1 MSDSDVAAA
10 AASAS
15 PAVAPEQA
23 LVEMTDAAAPAAA
36 AVTQPETLSEEQMIV
51 ADGEMQQAAQ
61 DVATSALD
69 ASIAATLAAVEDTQ
83 AAEDSHVVSENVIAS
98 VTALPQSAQSP
109 AAVVASSDKP
119 DDAAARVDAEH
130 ALKLGAQNPTI
141 AQATLNA
148 DDNGT
153 ARAPSEQPLGFLAS
167 NPGTPLH
174 DAAESDIKPSTI
186 ASLPSFKP
194 KLVGGLSKVAQ
205 LTARIERDPLD
216 AEAQLA
222 LIRDAERKGD
232 LERTREVYESFFKY
246 FPDAA
251 KQWIAYAD
259 LELSHGFFDRVQDI
273 FLRCLRPSTSVALW
287 KFYLDFVRRRNPI
300 DLAQTEQAKA
310 ARATITKAFE
320 FAINHIGQDR
330 KAGEIWYEYLAFLKE
345 GGNRGTWEDQQKMDA
360 LRKAYQRAVQ
370 VPLDNVEQI
379 WQDYNQFEN
388 NMSKMT
394 AKKFVAELSPAYMT
408 ARKVLRELRAKFDD
422 LPEPNLPQR
431 PDWSKQDK
439 RALDMWRQ
447 YLAYEETNPLDIEEP
462 AVLQARIGFAYKKAI
477 ASMRFFSEIWYRAAQ
492 YDIKLGKEDEA
503 RIVLNTGKLANPSSL
518 LLAYTLAELEEA
530 RSDFDECHK
539 IYAALVEHFH
549 EELKK
554 EQEALQEELH
564 EALEQFDNSPDIVR
578 EGAADEDVKSKTM
591 QDREELKASI
601 NARKEI
607 EMNKI
612 KKAAASVWV
621 TEMTFA
627 RRAEGV
633 KQARLVFT
641 RARKSPT
648 LTWQVIDASAMMEYH
663 WNSDAKVATNVY
675 ELGLKT
681 FSKDPDYVLSYL
693 DFLMLTNN
701 PNNARALFER
711 TVALVEPEKAKK
723 VWERMVDY
731 ECRFG
736 DFTASRKILQRYHEA
751 FPGASPI
758 ERFVHRYGGNGLDEG
773 MGDDLGFVKR
783 HGSADSGDKSPKRG
797 KRGAQHESDARRG
810 GADDVKR
817 FKPNPIDYS
826 PAPSSTGGADGPPAQ
841 ATGWGRGRGGRL
853 TAEDEDDDT
862 SGDRPR
868 GGRGG
873 RRRGPSALHA
883 DDDGINRPATFM
895 LDASGR
901 TTAALPEAIV
911 FFLSLLPPASSFTG
925 PMLNPTT
932 LVDIIGSTLLPG
944 SVPGAGG
951 ERLGIPPRPKG
962 GREERNGGYDR
973 SPRAG
978 YSGGGDDFGG
988 GGGGR
993 RRRRH

>member
-1 MSDSDVAAA
+1 MSESDTVAAPPVVPKQTDAPAELPADAVKTAVAAPVPGNGVIASVVTSSEPSDV
-10 AASAS
+10 
-15 PAVAPEQA
+15 
-23 LVEMTDAAAPAAA
+23 TD
-36 AVTQPETLSEEQMIV
+36 SEV
-51 ADGEMQQAAQ
+51 QQAAQ
-61 DVATSALD
+61 DMAISALD
-69 ASIAATLAAVEDTQ
+69 ASIAATLADAELS
-83 AAEDSHVVSENVIAS
+83 AAGDNSHVASGDVNASLIAS
-98 VTALPQSAQSP
+98 PETVAPSISSEKP
-109 AAVVASSDKP
+109 DAAV
-119 DDAAARVDAEH
+119 DANQP
-130 ALKLGAQNPTI
+130 LKLGASDPTL
-141 AQATLNA
+141 AQEPSTGLDAPPA
-148 DDNGT
+148 PD
-153 ARAPSEQPLGFLAS
+153 RAASQQPLGFLAS

-174 DAAESDIKPSTI
+174 DAADSETKTGTI

-194 KLVGGLSKVAQ
+194 RLPGALSKVAQ

-232 LERTREVYESFFKY
+232 LERTREVYENFFKY

-259 LELSHGFFDRVQDI
+259 LELSHGFFDRVQEI

-287 KFYLDFVRRRNPI
+287 KFYLDFVRRRNPV
-300 DLAQTEQAKA
+300 DVAQTEQSKA

-388 NMSKMT
+388 TMSKMT

-408 ARKVLRELRAKFDD
+408 ARKVLRELRARFDD

-462 AVLQARIGFAYKKAI
+462 TVLQGRIGFAYKKAI

-530 RSDFDECHK
+530 KGDFDECHK
-539 IYAALVEHFH
+539 IYSTLIEHFH
-549 EELKK
+549 GALNK
-554 EQEALQEELH
+554 EQQALQEEVQ
-564 EALEQFDNSPDIVR
+564 EALEQFDSSPDIVAD
-578 EGAADEDVKSKTM
+578 GQDEDVKSKTV

-601 NARKEI
+601 TARKEA
-607 EMNKI
+607 ELNKI
-612 KKAAASVWV
+612 KKAAASVWI

-648 LTWQVIDASAMMEYH
+648 LIWQVIDASASMEYH
-663 WNSDAKVATNVY
+663 WNSDPKVATNVY

-681 FSKDPDYVLSYL
+681 FSKDPDYVLQYL

-773 MGDDLGFVKR
+773 LADDLGFVRR
-783 HGSADSGDKSPKRG
+783 HGDLGGAAFSPKRG
-797 KRGAQHESDARRG
+797 GGKRAAAPVNQDEP
-810 GADDVKR
+810 KR
-817 FKPNPIDYS
+817 FKPNPIEHS
-826 PAPSSTGGADGPPAQ
+826 PAPSSTGGGEGPGA
-841 ATGWGRGRGGRL
+841 WGRGRGGRL
-853 TAEDEDDDT
+853 VPEEDEDDM
-862 SGDRPR
+862 SGGDRGPR
-868 GGRGG
+868 GQRGG
-873 RRRGPSALHA
+873 RRRGPSALNV
-883 DDDGINRPATFM
+883 DDDGHSGLQRAAPYV
-895 LDASGR
+895 LDAAGR
-901 TTAALPEAIV
+901 TSAVLPDAVV

-925 PMLNPTT
+925 PMLNPAT

-944 SVPGAGG
+944 TAPGGALPG
-951 ERLGIPPRPKG
+951 ERLGIPPPRKG
-962 GREERNGGYDR
+962 AKDERNGYDR

-978 YSGGGDDFGG
+978 FSGGGGGGGDDFGG
-988 GGGGR
+988 R
-993 RRRRH
+993 RRRRY